1 LSSSETQ
8 YRIDSL
14 SSTLFKRMTRQIDIF
29 RQCVV
34 NVIQLGRMRILV
46 NSLLMPRWWMW
57 SSRQKLFGP
66 YLPWPGSLNLLTL
79 CIYIMFSHT

>member
-1 LSSSETQ
+1 
-8 YRIDSL
+8 
-14 SSTLFKRMTRQIDIF
+14 
-29 RQCVV
+29 
-34 NVIQLGRMRILV
+34 MRIPV